1 MKKSFTLI
9 ELLVVIAI
17 IAILASMLLPAL
29 GKAKAA
35 AMNVKCKSNL
45 KQLGLGLAM
54 YAGDFDDSL
63 PPSAFQEKDNN
74 LRFWFNELC
83 RYMGGKFYGDADG
96 TGWVNIWD
104 EGDAPQMLI
113 CPAEGSLKVGTTTNT
128 VCYSWIG
135 LDFGTSD
142 SGWTAAP
149 TYGYGTKLSNVSNPS
164 SATIITDARD
174 HSLATAETDLYT
186 LFNNYSNWYPTIDGR
201 VALRHSRGNSVNS
214 IKFNG
219 CRVDGSVHDVS
230 GTQMLINTWN
240 PDSGVD
246 NCWRARNTDGS
257 FR

>member
-240 PDSGVD
+240 PDGGAD
-246 NCWRARNTDGS
+246 NCWRDRNTDGS